1 MIVLREFIIA
11 TLMEFAKTKLV
22 VLHAHALNYIAMLV
36 TKLVINAKEM
46 GYTSS
51 HRLYDI
57 GYIIWP
63 IKSNG
68 LESARELYEPKI
80 GPYCSVQD
88 ARRTKFEGVWNSE
101 SACYDIDE
109 CELKLHDCHKDA
121 KAQFLIIL
129 SIPYG
134 LYQVIPTN

>member
-1 MIVLREFIIA
+1 
-11 TLMEFAKTKLV
+11 MEFAKTKLV

-51 HRLYDI
+51 HRLS
-57 GYIIWP
+57 WP
-63 IKSNG
+63 IKMGYMICRISNG

-80 GPYCSVQD
+80 GPYCSAQD
-88 ARRTKFEGVWNSE
+88 AKRTKFEGVWNSE

-121 KAQFLIIL
+121 KAQFLNIL

-134 LYQVIPTN
+134 LFTENFYF